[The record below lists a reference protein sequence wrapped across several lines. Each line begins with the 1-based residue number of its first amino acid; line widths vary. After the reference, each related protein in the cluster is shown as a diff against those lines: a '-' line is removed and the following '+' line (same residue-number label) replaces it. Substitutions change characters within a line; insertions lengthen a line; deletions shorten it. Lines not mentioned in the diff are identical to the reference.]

1 MKGGVSHDT
10 GKHQYQIDPELKE
23 QAQDLFESLGMN
35 LTTAVNIF
43 LRQSVREQA
52 IPFRIGE
59 PVPNAETLQA
69 IRDARRGIGLSRGFT
84 SVKELMEDLDADN

>member
-1 MKGGVSHDT
+1 MTPVST
-10 GKHQYQIDPELKE
+10 NIKIDPELKE

-69 IRDARRGIGLSRGFT
+69 IRDARSGVGLSRGFT
-84 SVKELMEDLDADN
+84 SVKELMEDLDADD

>member
-1 MKGGVSHDT
+1 MTPVST
-10 GKHQYQIDPELKE
+10 NIKIDPVLKE
-23 QAQDLFESLGMN
+23 QAQNLFESLGMN

-69 IRDARRGIGLSRGFT
+69 IRDARNGVGLSRGFT
-84 SVKELMEDLDADN
+84 SVKELMEDLDADD

>member
-1 MKGGVSHDT
+1 MTPVST
-10 GKHQYQIDPELKE
+10 NIKIDPVLKE

-69 IRDARRGIGLSRGFT
+69 IRDARNGVGLSCGFT
-84 SVKELMEDLDADN
+84 SVKELMEDLDADD

>member
-1 MKGGVSHDT
+1 MTPVST
-10 GKHQYQIDPELKE
+10 NIKIDPELKE

-69 IRDARRGIGLSRGFT
+69 IRDARKGVGLSRGFT
-84 SVKELMEDLDADN
+84 SVKELMEDLDADD

>member
-1 MKGGVSHDT
+1 MTPVST
-10 GKHQYQIDPELKE
+10 NIKIDPVLKE

-69 IRDARRGIGLSRGFT
+69 IRDARNGVGLSRGFT
-84 SVKELMEDLDADN
+84 SVKELMEDLDADD

>member
-1 MKGGVSHDT
+1 MTPVST
-10 GKHQYQIDPELKE
+10 NIKIDPELKE
-23 QAQDLFESLGMN
+23 QAQELFESLGMN

-84 SVKELMEDLDADN
+84 SVKELMEDLDADD